1 MLDVRI
7 TRYVIPLAEQVLDD
21 ITPSIEVRNYADEDA
36 TITGLVKIYRQSTD
50 TLEYTSELAT
60 TELPR
65 GTTATIPALSA
76 WSPGAPA
83 DDDYFVLAEIL
94 ATSYLPGPPIRSSI
108 GAWKF
113 DVKPGPMG
121 PAPAAHHTTHED
133 GGMDELDLTGLSGIL
148 GDIQP
153 VDTHATSHQKGEPDA
168 IEISNLG
175 TSELDDTLVLCPDGA
190 GGVHWTTAPGGT
202 INWNDYTYF
211 LTAEPTPPEGASNLG
226 TSAVIQFGVGVLT
239 IKQGEEV
246 IFVGY
251 WTASP

>member
-7 TRYVIPLAEQVLDD
+7 TRYVVPLAEQVLDD

-36 TITGLVKIYRQSTD
+36 TITGLIKIYRQSTD

-60 TELPR
+60 TELPH

-83 DDDYFVLAEIL
+83 DDDYFIMAEIL

-133 GGMDELDLTGLSGIL
+133 GGMDVVKVEDL
-148 GDIQP
+148 
-153 VDTHATSHQKGEPDA
+153 A
-168 IEISNLG
+168 

-211 LTAEPTPPEGASNLG
+211 LTAEPTPPEGASDLG

-239 IKQGEEV
+239 IKQGEEIV
-246 IFVGY
+246 FLGY
-251 WTASP
+251 WTAAP